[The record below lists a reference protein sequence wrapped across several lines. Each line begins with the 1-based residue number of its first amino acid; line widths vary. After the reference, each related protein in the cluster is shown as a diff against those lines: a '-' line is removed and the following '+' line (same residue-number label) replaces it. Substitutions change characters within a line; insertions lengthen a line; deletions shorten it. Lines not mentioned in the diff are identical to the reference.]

1 MRIIHGQLLH
11 LAGAAFEGDPFVST
25 GLAHLRWMMDH
36 RLGFPRIPFVL
47 ERRPSVRTEEGRQGL
62 TARTMLPDQMRPS
75 KRTGKRTGVLRGL
88 EGELTP
94 PQRPGDPWVFDFTGV
109 WGRRGTS
116 VCWVE
121 VRFGSRGTRRL
132 VALRDDRGQAVP
144 VDSLA
149 TSVKDRWPSQLS
161 GSQIDR
167 LEIWSADQPTQLRLL
182 SLADLDAASDWANT
196 LQVPIATDLHGQ
208 HLQPSQ
214 LSVQQMVDQ
223 ALGGFRGPLL
233 QHPLDQPP
241 GPDPDTIPL
250 ATLKDIDR
258 RYRQPWFNHYEP
270 LARGLLKESLLPGS
284 ILPRYRLH
292 QSELLEQAQV
302 TQFSTSTRL
311 ANAAQAKVSVYASLM
326 AAAASDFHLAKL
338 LGLAAVP
345 EESVQA
351 TPGVWDYRLTGEWD
365 VEDLLAYEG
374 ALNRRMIAL
383 RDELPGGSVT
393 PEATARLARSV
404 AALDVE
410 LRLTADLIRRWT
422 NQLQEPLTVAAFAL
436 GISVERAAPF
446 APPAGVTVVAKPPEV
461 PGRTDGVTTL
471 RWDVRLRA
479 GASDQASGAYSAI
492 AWRSRAGSADDWLN
506 EASTIASLGGQRQA
520 LLTQDSE
527 PSLVDRALPLNEDVR
542 YSVAECDAWGRWS
555 RYAAVTTRLDHR
567 MPPPPVA
574 CEASLLPSITA
585 ADAHRLRIRFRWDVN
600 ASWDGARVSG
610 ALSSMAFAL
619 CMRTSAPMGG
629 QETDPAQ
636 WDGFPTQ
643 PGATTPALVLRG
655 TVGVST
661 VTLGS
666 AQVQIAA
673 PVDRQDPPPA
683 PPTLFR
689 QFDLVVDPITLPDA
703 GGGTRR
709 VWVAIRTQHDQE
721 GLCPTMGQMAFAEH
735 IPSIPPSNPVFPP
748 DPIQASWSDADGRSS
763 AVLKWTQ
770 LATPAPADWAQLL
783 SAGETEI
790 IAAAEQ
796 LPSGRLTAQQS
807 TMRTQALATTGSTT
821 ATLAARATA
830 VRQLATLTPEVFA
843 IEQTRL
849 PLSAGLMRVTVEL
862 PGGLMPLRLYVVRPM
877 TAQGVSADWPT
888 SADGIAAVKV
898 PQAVFPARPIIC
910 SADRIGATVEL
921 RVVEPPP
928 RTAKV
933 GRYELYRS
941 TNATAAASGDH
952 RRMWLIVSVE
962 VSDTSWKPWVWF
974 DDDVTWVTDQAGV
987 STPGPPRERRA
998 LVLTDP
1004 QAPSS
1009 VTYYCVVAR
1018 AAGEAGNQGR
1028 SLPSAITAIDGRR
1041 TVPSAPTG
1049 LVVR

>member
-11 LAGAAFEGDPFVST
+11 LAGAAFEGDPFAST
-25 GLAHLRWMMDH
+25 GVAHLRWMMDH

-47 ERRPSVRTEEGRQGL
+47 ERRPSVRTEEGRAGLATAVLPRAQGN
-62 TARTMLPDQMRPS
+62 
-75 KRTGKRTGVLRGL
+75 
-88 EGELTP
+88 LTP
-94 PQRPGDPWVFDFTGV
+94 PQRAGDPWVFDFTGF
-109 WGRRGTS
+109 GGQRGTS
-116 VCWVE
+116 VCWVQVSFRS
-121 VRFGSRGTRRL
+121 VRNRRL
-132 VALRDDRGQAVP
+132 HAVRDDRGQTVV
-144 VDSLA
+144 VDALSTTKAPGLR
-149 TSVKDRWPSQLS
+149 VQLS

-167 LEIWSADQPTQLRLL
+167 LEIWSADRPTQLRLL
-182 SLADLDAASDWANT
+182 SLADLDAASDWVNA

-208 HLQPSQ
+208 HLRPGR

-233 QHPLDQPP
+233 QHPLDEKP
-241 GPDPDTIPL
+241 GPDPNTLPS
-250 ATLKDIDR
+250 ATSNDIDR

-270 LARGLLKESLLPGS
+270 LVRTLLLDSLNPGLVLPD
-284 ILPRYRLH
+284 YRRH
-292 QSELLEQAQV
+292 QSELLEGASVIQFGNSTSLANMAQAQV
-302 TQFSTSTRL
+302 SI
-311 ANAAQAKVSVYASLM
+311 YASLM

-345 EESVQA
+345 EEPVYA
-351 TPGVWDYRLTGEWD
+351 APGAWDYRLTGKWD
-365 VEDLLAYEG
+365 LQDLWAYEG
-374 ALNRRMIAL
+374 ALKRRMIAL
-383 RDELPGGSVT
+383 RDELLTGSVT

-404 AALDVE
+404 AALDTE
-410 LRLTADLIRRWT
+410 LRWTADLIRHWT
-422 NQLQEPLTVAAFAL
+422 NPLQDKEPLTVAAFAL
-436 GISVERAAPF
+436 GISMERAAPF
-446 APPAGVTVVAKPPEV
+446 VPPAGMSVEAKPPEV
-461 PGRTDGVTTL
+461 PGRTAGVTTL
-471 RWDVRLRA
+471 RWGARLRA

-492 AWRSRAGSADDWLN
+492 AWRSRAVSDDWLN
-506 EASTIASLGGQRQA
+506 EASAIAGLGGQRQA
-520 LLTQDSE
+520 LLTQDTE
-527 PSLVDRALPLNEDVR
+527 PLFVDRAFPLNEDVGYR
-542 YSVAECDAWGRWS
+542 VAECDAWGRWS

-567 MPPPPVA
+567 VPPPPVA
-574 CEASLLPSITA
+574 CEASLLPSTTA
-585 ADAHRLRIRFRWDVN
+585 PGTHRLRIRFRWNVN
-600 ASWDGARVSG
+600 ASWDGGRVSG
-610 ALSSMAFAL
+610 GPSSMAFAL
-619 CMRTSAPMGG
+619 YMRTSEPTSD

-636 WDGFPTQ
+636 WAGFPTEL
-643 PGATTPALVLRG
+643 GATTPALVLRG
-655 TVGVST
+655 TVGAGT

-666 AQVQIAA
+666 AEVQIGA

-683 PPTLFR
+683 PPTVFR
-689 QFDLVVDPITLPDA
+689 HFDLVVDPVTLPDA
-703 GGGTRR
+703 GSGTRR

-721 GLCPTMGQMAFAEH
+721 GPCLTMGQMAFAEH

-748 DPIQASWSDADGRSS
+748 DPILASWADADGRSS
-763 AVLKWTQ
+763 AVLAWPQ
-770 LATPAPADWAQLL
+770 PATPAPADWAQLL

-807 TMRTQALATTGSTT
+807 IMRTQALATVGSTT
-821 ATLAARATA
+821 ATLVARATA

-843 IEQTRL
+843 IEQARL
-849 PLSAGLMRVTVEL
+849 PLSAGLMRLTVEL

-898 PQAVFPARPIIC
+898 PQAAFPARPIVC

-941 TNATAAASGDH
+941 TNATAAASGDY
-952 RRMWLIVSVE
+952 RRMRLIVSVE
-962 VSDTSWKPWVWF
+962 VSNTSWKPWVWF
-974 DDDVTWVTDQAGV
+974 DDDVTWVTDQAGI
-987 STPGPPRERRA
+987 STTGPPRERRA

-1018 AAGEAGNQGR
+1018 AAGQAGNQGR

-1041 TVPSAPTG
+1041 TIPSAPTG
-1049 LVVR
+1049 LGVR